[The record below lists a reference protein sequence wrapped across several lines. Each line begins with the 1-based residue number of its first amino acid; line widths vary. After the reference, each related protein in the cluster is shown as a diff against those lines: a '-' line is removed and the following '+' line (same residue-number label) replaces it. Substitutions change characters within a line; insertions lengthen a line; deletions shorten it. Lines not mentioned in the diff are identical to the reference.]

1 MLKTFILVVIA
12 TALGGT
18 GHVLLSKGMKTV
30 GDLTESTSDRVAP
43 MVWHAVSNPW
53 VLLGVT
59 LQACFFFMYL
69 ALLSREALTLVLPM
83 TAISYVAIALL
94 AQAFLAES
102 VTAVRWAG
110 IAFIVVG
117 VFLVSKS

>member
-1 MLKTFILVVIA
+1 MLKTSILVVIA
-12 TALGGT
+12 AMIGGT
-18 GHVLLSKGMKTV
+18 GHVMLSAGMRTV
-30 GDLTESTSDRVAP
+30 GDLTSAHAGRGA
-43 MVWHAVSNPW
+43 MVWSAVSSPW
-53 VLLGVT
+53 VLFGV
-59 LQACFFFMYL
+59 LFQAIFFFMYL

-94 AQAFLAES
+94 AQTFLAES

-117 VFLVSKS
+117 VFLVSQS